1 MIRITNIIGH
11 SYSIIF
17 IILGEWPKNA
27 SDLDFNCYG
36 DIQYFYNKELIK
48 DNSKRDFKLPIN
60 TRYYNPKTDKR
71 GFKDFLDYRY
81 EFNSDSV
88 YGFLNSFL
96 GEYAYR
102 HAKYFD
108 RVSGSDAIDS
118 LEFYLQQLTY
128 TILDNTLLKLLDYNY
143 ILEII
148 DDSINGRYEGD
159 YGEYY
164 LITIKHIQNPY
175 YIESTPFEYR
185 KSFRGSIN
193 ESRSKPVID
202 YQVTQIESELKD
214 WDFNIKLTQ
223 EALAKV
229 TDINYRSLRRR
240 LKENDL
246 LNSLFKEVKSHQ

>member
-1 MIRITNIIGH
+1 M
-11 SYSIIF
+11 
-17 IILGEWPKNA
+17 
-27 SDLDFNCYG
+27 DFNCYG
-36 DIQYFYNKELIK
+36 DIQYFYNKDLIK
-48 DNSKRDFKLPIN
+48 DNSKRDFKLPTN

-71 GFKDFLDYRY
+71 GFQDFLDYRY

-108 RVSGSDAIDS
+108 RVSGNDAIDS
-118 LEFYLQQLTY
+118 LEFYLKQLTY
-128 TILDNTLLKLLDYNY
+128 TILDNTLLKLLDYNS

-159 YGEYY
+159 YGDYY
-164 LITIKHIQNPY
+164 LITIKNIQNPY

-202 YQVTQIESELKD
+202 YQITKIESELKD